1 MEETIEIIARLKNI
15 ESAIVSHDNTIQ
27 KIKNILKGIQMNK
40 DYDFDELLNEI
51 DEIDQEETPETPEP
65 APETET
71 PEVSLEDLLDEP
83 EDLVPEEE
91 DLFDNPVKNDIENLE
106 PDDITITD
114 TAESPLNDELES
126 LKEENK
132 RLANLL
138 EKALIPSVPEMELPD
153 FPEETKAYARAVL
166 DCEIRKQ
173 AIQQEKRDLKDE
185 WQDQGVDTVATARA
199 MGRLARSI
207 KQSPEEAKD
216 EQQIEEML
224 QGDEGIFSTIAAL
237 NA

>member
-1 MEETIEIIARLKNI
+1 MKETTEIIARLKNI

-51 DEIDQEETPETPEP
+51 DEIDQEETPEPTPEK
-65 APETET
+65 A
-71 PEVSLEDLLDEP
+71 EVSLEDLLDEP
-83 EDLVPEEE
+83 EDLVPEDE
-91 DLFDNPVKNDIENLE
+91 DLFDNPAVEEIQETQDSKT
-106 PDDITITD
+106 DDITITD
-114 TAESPLNDELES
+114 TAESPLEDELES
-126 LKEENK
+126 LKQENK
-132 RLANLL
+132 RLADLL
-138 EKALIPSVPEMELPD
+138 EKALIPSVPETELPD

-173 AIQQEKRDLKDE
+173 AIQQEKRELKDE